1 MFYNN
6 VRILQVQEET
16 GVEKNT
22 SGTIKR
28 AERFQVIL
36 IGEGLLVGGI
46 AGLVV
51 ILYRMTLEFAGDVLH
66 TILEYAKGHPNLMA
80 AWFFVLLLLAW
91 IVGKLVTYEPM
102 ISGSGIPQL
111 EGEMVGKLDQNWF
124 RVLAAKF
131 LGGFLCLLGG
141 MALGREGPS
150 IQLGAMAGK
159 GVSKGL
165 DRGKTEEKFLLTCGA
180 SAGLAAAF
188 HAPLA
193 GVMFSLEEVH
203 KNFSVSVLLSVMVSS
218 LTADFLSSTVFGM
231 KPVFS
236 FEILHELP
244 QDYYGLIV
252 LLGIILGVLGAF
264 YNWFTLKVQEL
275 YNKATFLNTT
285 TKLMIPFVCAGVL
298 GFTAPE
304 LLGSGH
310 DLIETLTNTDVMLGT
325 VLFVLVSRFIFSA
338 VCFGSGAPGGI
349 FFPLLVLG
357 GFIGGAFATVGVDF
371 FGLDMMYINN
381 FVLLAMAGYFSAIVR
396 APLTGIILIYEMTGS
411 LSQMLSLS
419 LVSIVAYIVATLLK
433 SKPIYESLLERLLE
447 KQKGRSASGGQ
458 KSGERTE
465 SKGRESSAAHGQKV
479 LAEFAVHYNSR
490 LDDVLVSEVEW
501 PNNCLLVAIQR
512 GSEEI
517 IPKGRTRLQVGDVI
531 VTLTDE
537 RDMAYVHE
545 KMQRLCQEMF

>member
-1 MFYNN
+1 M
-6 VRILQVQEET
+6 
-16 GVEKNT
+16 GHDT
-22 SGTIKR
+22 SSTIKR
-28 AERFQVIL
+28 AERFQIIL
-36 IGEGLLVGGI
+36 IGEGLLVGSV

-51 ILYRMTLEFAGDVLH
+51 ILYRMA
-66 TILEYAKGHPNLMA
+66 LEYAGEALQ
-80 AWFFVLLLLAW
+80 FVLNFIKGKPMLIIGWFLVLMLLAW
-91 IVGKLVTYEPM
+91 IVGRLVTYEPM

-111 EGEMVGKLDQNWF
+111 EGEMVGKLDQTWWK
-124 RVLAAKF
+124 VLGAKF

-141 MALGREGPS
+141 LALGREGPS

-159 GVSKGL
+159 GVSKKL

-218 LTADFLSSTVFGM
+218 LTADYLSATVFGM

-236 FEILHELP
+236 FDIIHPLP
-244 QDYYGLIV
+244 QGYYWMIL
-252 LLGIILGVLGAF
+252 LLGVVLGVLGAF
-264 YNWFTLKVQEL
+264 YNWFTLKVQSL
-275 YNKATFLNTT
+275 YNHAKCLNTT
-285 TKLMIPFVCAGVL
+285 TKLMIPFFCAGVL
-298 GFTAPE
+298 GLTAPE

-310 DLIETLTNTDVMLGT
+310 ALIEELTNTDVMLGT
-325 VLFVLVSRFIFSA
+325 ILFIFVSRFIFSA

-357 GFIGGAFATVGVDF
+357 GFIGGVFATIGVDF
-371 FGLDMMYINN
+371 FGLDPMYINN

-396 APLTGIILIYEMTGS
+396 APLTGIILLFEMTGS

-419 LVSIVAYIVATLLK
+419 IVAIVAYIVATLLR

-447 KQKGRSASGGQ
+447 KQKAG
-458 KSGERTE
+458 KTERTE
-465 SKGRESSAAHGQKV
+465 EKQEAPREKILGN
-479 LAEFAVHYNSR
+479 FAVQCHSS
-490 LDDVLVSEVEW
+490 LDNVLIREVDW

-512 GSEEI
+512 GTEEI
-517 IPKGRTRLQVGDVI
+517 IPKGKTKLQVGDVI

-537 RDMAYVHE
+537 RDMSYVHE
-545 KMQRLCQEMF
+545 KMEGLCKEQF